1 MDSSE
6 IPTIVWLSMATVI
19 LALAW
24 FLGWDA
30 TSERRYRQLVRLE
43 KMLLRAAA
51 WALVVGGL
59 ASVGFVLWWW
69 LG

>member
-1 MDSSE
+1 MDSSD
-6 IPTIVWLSMATVI
+6 IPIIVWLSMATVI

-24 FLGWDA
+24 FLGWDM

-43 KMLLRAAA
+43 KILLRAAA
-51 WALVVGGL
+51 WAVLVGGL

-69 LG
+69 LA

>member
-24 FLGWDA
+24 FLGWDT

-43 KMLLRAAA
+43 KILLRAAA
-51 WALVVGGL
+51 WALVAGGL